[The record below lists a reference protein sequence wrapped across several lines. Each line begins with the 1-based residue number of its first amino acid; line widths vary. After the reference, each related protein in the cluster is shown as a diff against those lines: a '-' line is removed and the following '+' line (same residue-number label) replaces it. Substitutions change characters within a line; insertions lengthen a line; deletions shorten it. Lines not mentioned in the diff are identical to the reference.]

1 MRRTINSGPV
11 FFVPTDFMILR
22 RCSGL
27 RVSAMLY
34 KTQSTTPQSTEKIDT
49 ATPLQLY
56 TPPRTITLDAAT
68 EERIQRQLD
77 RGAFPGPTEL
87 LAHALDLL
95 EEEKAAEDWL
105 DRNMDAINA
114 DLDESLAQTA
124 RGETSS
130 SEESLADLAQHRA
143 ARDLN
148 RLI

>member
-1 MRRTINSGPV
+1 M
-11 FFVPTDFMILR
+11 
-22 RCSGL
+22 
-27 RVSAMLY
+27 A
-34 KTQSTTPQSTEKIDT
+34 
-49 ATPLQLY
+49 
-56 TPPRTITLDAAT
+56 ITLDAAT

-124 RGETSS
+124 RGETYSL
-130 SEESLADLAQHRA
+130 EEAEARLAQRHIARA
-143 ARDLN
+143 A
-148 RLI
+148 